1 MHTYLSQIGEIN
13 VDDENHHF
21 GYKCSFTAH
30 FLFNKINLDKGV
42 FSLHGSNQFKQNLVP
57 FVS

>member
-1 MHTYLSQIGEIN
+1 MLMMILSIWVQ
-13 VDDENHHF
+13 
-21 GYKCSFTAH
+21 CSFTAH
-30 FLFNKINLDKGV
+30 FLLNKINLDKVV